1 MSGLAEPVSI
11 RILDKEY
18 LVSCSEEERE
28 PLRQAAT
35 FLNARM
41 QALKNNGRVIGAER
55 IAVMTALN
63 LANELLAYKK
73 RNADDASSV
82 DSMIKRMRDKIDD
95 ALVEGRQL
103 RI

>member
-1 MSGLAEPVSI
+1 MDAAPKPVSI

-18 LVSCSEEERE
+18 LVSCPEEERE
-28 PLRQAAT
+28 PLYNAAH
-35 FLNARM
+35 FLNAQM
-41 QALKNNGRVIGAER
+41 QALKDNGRIIGTER

-63 LANELLAYKK
+63 LANELLAHKK
-73 RNADDASSV
+73 RNQDYTSSV
-82 DSMIKRMRDKIDD
+82 DSIIKRLQHKIDD